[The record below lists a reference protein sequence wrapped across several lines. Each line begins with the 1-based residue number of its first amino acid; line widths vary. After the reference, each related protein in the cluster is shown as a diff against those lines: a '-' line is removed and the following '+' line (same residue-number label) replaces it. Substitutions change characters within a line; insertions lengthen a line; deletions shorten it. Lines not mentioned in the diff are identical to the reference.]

1 LASHRKPRPAGTQ
14 GAGIRTPALA
24 TAALTS
30 VALLPQ
36 TAEAA
41 PATEH
46 GRPTLEEI
54 EKKIDDLYRRAE
66 SATEKEAEETAGR
79 QRGRAGVLREEVTR
93 RAGRLGR
100 PRDEPDALPE
110 AAHDYFDPSR
120 VMDRLASRVKSAVE
134 RQQATRGQRTAVR
147 AAPNRAADGADGVS
161 VPAPAPAPARAPLPS
176 QRRAAAGPQPQ
187 AAAGMRPMATVTARL
202 MAPAEAQPHTPVT
215 ARLMAPAEAQPH
227 TPATA
232 RMAPAE
238 SEHRITTTAR
248 MAPAET
254 EHRIPSAVRMAP
266 VEAEH
271 RAPGSAV
278 HRMPAASPVGTR
290 AESPSDPRAAKAAVQ
305 KKLATARVLLSQL
318 TAPEKPRT
326 AAVQR
331 SGQREAAAMGA
342 AVSPA
347 AGSSSVTRAEKAVA
361 FARAQIG
368 KPCVWGAS
376 GPGSYDCSGLT
387 QAAWKSAGVSLPRS
401 TCDQAGAGSA
411 VPLAEARPGDLIF
424 FHDDLGHV
432 GLCTGDGM
440 MIHAPG
446 PGAYVREESV
456 HHGGDSVVRSVVRP
470 A

>member
-1 LASHRKPRPAGTQ
+1 
-14 GAGIRTPALA
+14 
-24 TAALTS
+24 
-30 VALLPQ
+30 
-36 TAEAA
+36 
-41 PATEH
+41 
-46 GRPTLEEI
+46 
-54 EKKIDDLYRRAE
+54 
-66 SATEKEAEETAGR
+66 
-79 QRGRAGVLREEVTR
+79 
-93 RAGRLGR
+93 
-100 PRDEPDALPE
+100 
-110 AAHDYFDPSR
+110 
-120 VMDRLASRVKSAVE
+120 
-134 RQQATRGQRTAVR
+134 
-147 AAPNRAADGADGVS
+147 
-161 VPAPAPAPARAPLPS
+161 
-176 QRRAAAGPQPQ
+176 
-187 AAAGMRPMATVTARL
+187 
-202 MAPAEAQPHTPVT
+202 
-215 ARLMAPAEAQPH
+215 
-227 TPATA
+227 
-232 RMAPAE
+232 MAPAE